1 MLFWAV
7 LISVLLSAFIWSAT
21 KEIFA
26 FDKGEAISVTVTVPE
41 GAGLPDVAKI
51 YKKAGLIK
59 YPLVYE
65 LYSRLRGDDGK
76 YLSGEFSLSSSLC
89 YDELRRAIKNK
100 KGARTQ
106 IRLTFPEGSTVES
119 IIDIFVSAGIG
130 EREKFISVIN
140 DFDFGFDFLADIKPE
155 GRIYRLEGYLFP
167 DTYYFY
173 SDSTETE
180 AIYKMLENFNVR
192 FTADMRKRAEK
203 SGYSVDEVLTL
214 ASMIEKE
221 AYYKADM
228 PYISSVF

>member
-173 SDSTETE
+173 SDST
-180 AIYKMLENFNVR
+180 
-192 FTADMRKRAEK
+192 
-203 SGYSVDEVLTL
+203 
-214 ASMIEKE
+214 
-221 AYYKADM
+221 
-228 PYISSVF
+228 